1 MKQILTALA
10 LMLSAT
16 FAFAANADWTTDIN
30 AAFAKAKKEN
40 KHVLVEFT
48 GSDWCPPC
56 IKMRKAVFSKE
67 KFTTQASKDY
77 ILVELDFPNNNKAL
91 QEKNSP
97 YAEKYKIEGFPTV
110 ILFDSS
116 GKEYS
121 RVIAS
126 SYPSVKKFLQYL
138 DSAKKSA

>member
-16 FAFAANADWTTDIN
+16 VAFAANADWTTDIE

-56 IKMRKAVFSKE
+56 IKMRKAVFSKKSFTE
-67 KFTTQASKDY
+67 KASQDY
-77 ILVELDFPNNNKAL
+77 ILVELDFPKSNKAL
-91 QEKNSP
+91 QKKNSP
-97 YAEKYKIEGFPTV
+97 YAEKYKVEGFPTV
-110 ILFDSS
+110 VLFDQN
-116 GKEYS
+116 GTEYS

-138 DSAKKSA
+138 DGARK